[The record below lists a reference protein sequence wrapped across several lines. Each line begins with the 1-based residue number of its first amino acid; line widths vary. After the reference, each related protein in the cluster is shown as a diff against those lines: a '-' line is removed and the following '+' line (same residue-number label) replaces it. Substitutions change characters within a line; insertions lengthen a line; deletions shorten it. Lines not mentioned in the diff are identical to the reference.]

1 MLRMDITEI
10 ENPFGF
16 VWLQLCINYNDKV
29 AGKCESNCCED
40 ACSIK
45 RRIEM
50 NIFRLPANSND
61 IKGLEEVQ
69 RFVPS
74 RRKWFGGNINGAIF
88 KLEENE
94 SYLLEVWFSPTA
106 LKFTRVSQQKLFAV
120 RILLKHIISIILSM
134 YLIHLTIILWDSQSK
149 KTLTMWVI
157 ICDFC
162 YKNAWHIKFIQC
174 KTKNEVER
182 KGIPP
187 GWFANYCSVIDMLI
201 TF

>member
-1 MLRMDITEI
+1 MSLVPNLDWNFDLVLFIPNWYHEKDTGFDSPGSLIYHVTWPMPNPIIRMNTAEI

-40 ACSIK
+40 ACAVK
-45 RRIEM
+45 RRIEI
-50 NIFRLPANSND
+50 NIFRLETNSND
-61 IKGLEEVQ
+61 VKELEEVQ

-74 RRKWFGGNINGAIF
+74 RRKWFGGNTNGSIF

-120 RILLKHIISIILSM
+120 RISPYNFYH
-134 YLIHLTIILWDSQSK
+134 
-149 KTLTMWVI
+149 
-157 ICDFC
+157 
-162 YKNAWHIKFIQC
+162 FI
-174 KTKNEVER
+174 NVSYSSHND
-182 KGIPP
+182 IVSH
-187 GWFANYCSVIDMLI
+187 NL
-201 TF
+201 

>member
-1 MLRMDITEI
+1 MKEVKVLSNPMLRMDITEI

-45 RRIEM
+45 RRIEI
-50 NIFRLPANSND
+50 NIFRLQTNSND
-61 IKGLEEVQ
+61 VKELEEVQ

-74 RRKWFGGNINGAIF
+74 RRKWFGGNTNGAIF

-134 YLIHLTIILWDSQSK
+134 YLIHLIMIL
-149 KTLTMWVI
+149 WVI